1 MEEETR
7 VNAYIVTQKLPKE
20 LETQQS
26 AVSSLQKVI
35 SQPAL
40 GQDDIKA
47 LKEKI
52 KAAQVCSMMQK
63 TASFFCFKP
72 LAIPKRSG
80 QKLSPK
86 FLFLS
91 VLSSDA
97 TFLVQVGIKMS
108 SKSVHG
114 SKNNLKGGNNLY
126 PPLCATEQ
134 TFWWLQRMR

>member
-1 MEEETR
+1 MIRSASLGATPEGLIQRMEEETR

-52 KAAQVCSMMQK
+52 KAAQVCSMMQN
-63 TASFFCFKP
+63 TASFFV
-72 LAIPKRSG
+72 
-80 QKLSPK
+80 LSRWRYQNK
-86 FLFLS
+86 VVKNLILNFYFYMVLS
-91 VLSSDA
+91 VASR
-97 TFLVQVGIKMS
+97 
-108 SKSVHG
+108 
-114 SKNNLKGGNNLY
+114 
-126 PPLCATEQ
+126 PE
-134 TFWWLQRMR
+134 FWAGLRP

>member
-52 KAAQVCSMMQK
+52 KAAQVCSMMQN
-63 TASFFCFKP
+63 TASFF
-72 LAIPKRSG
+72 
-80 QKLSPK
+80 
-86 FLFLS
+86 
-91 VLSSDA
+91 VLSRWRYQNK
-97 TFLVQVGIKMS
+97 VV
-108 SKSVHG
+108 
-114 SKNNLKGGNNLY
+114 KNLILNFYFYL
-126 PPLCATEQ
+126 
-134 TFWWLQRMR
+134 FWRNVPCTKI

>member
-1 MEEETR
+1 MIRSASLGATPEGLIQRMEEETR

-52 KAAQVCSMMQK
+52 KAAQVCSMMQN
-63 TASFFCFKP
+63 TASFF
-72 LAIPKRSG
+72 
-80 QKLSPK
+80 
-86 FLFLS
+86 
-91 VLSSDA
+91 VLSRWRYQNEVVKN
-97 TFLVQVGIKMS
+97 FLV
-108 SKSVHG
+108 
-114 SKNNLKGGNNLY
+114 L
-126 PPLCATEQ
+126 
-134 TFWWLQRMR
+134 TFYFYLF

>member
-1 MEEETR
+1 MIRSASLGATPEGLIQRMEEETR

-52 KAAQVCSMMQK
+52 KAAQVCSMMQN
-63 TASFFCFKP
+63 T
-72 LAIPKRSG
+72 
-80 QKLSPK
+80 
-86 FLFLS
+86 
-91 VLSSDA
+91 A
-97 TFLVQVGIKMS
+97 TF
-108 SKSVHG
+108 
-114 SKNNLKGGNNLY
+114 Y
-126 PPLCATEQ
+126 T
-134 TFWWLQRMR
+134 